1 MVQGEAM
8 EKLLCIKTKTTF
20 PGMALLLFGFLA
32 GMIIPNLVY
41 RFTWK
46 QQAFSAVYL
55 LGTYGRTAAYGKEYL
70 YQIIGMRGGMFLL
83 TLLCGFTVFGVT
95 LAVLSMIFTGLG
107 LGMVFVMSILQFG
120 LAGGAVAAGLLLPQ
134 YLIYI
139 PVWMKVYGM
148 VYKESRA
155 IWRNHGIF
163 PGKVSSYFLNSLLWT
178 AIFGL
183 GILLEWCIN
192 PWILRQILGF
202 INFF

>member
-1 MVQGEAM
+1 M
-8 EKLLCIKTKTTF
+8 
-20 PGMALLLFGFLA
+20 
-32 GMIIPNLVY
+32 
-41 RFTWK
+41 
-46 QQAFSAVYL
+46 
-55 LGTYGRTAAYGKEYL
+55 
-70 YQIIGMRGGMFLL
+70 
-83 TLLCGFTVFGVT
+83 FGVP

-183 GILLEWCIN
+183 GILLEWYIN

>member
-1 MVQGEAM
+1 M
-8 EKLLCIKTKTTF
+8 
-20 PGMALLLFGFLA
+20 
-32 GMIIPNLVY
+32 
-41 RFTWK
+41 
-46 QQAFSAVYL
+46 
-55 LGTYGRTAAYGKEYL
+55 
-70 YQIIGMRGGMFLL
+70 
-83 TLLCGFTVFGVT
+83 
-95 LAVLSMIFTGLG
+95 
-107 LGMVFVMSILQFG
+107 
-120 LAGGAVAAGLLLPQ
+120 AAGLLLPQ

-183 GILLEWCIN
+183 GILLEWYIN